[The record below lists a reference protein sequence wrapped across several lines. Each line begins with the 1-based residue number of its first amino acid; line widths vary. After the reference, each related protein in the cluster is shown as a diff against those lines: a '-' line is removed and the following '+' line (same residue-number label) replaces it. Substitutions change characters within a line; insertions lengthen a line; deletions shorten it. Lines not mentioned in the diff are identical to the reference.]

1 MNEIKEGIKPV
12 QPVQNVQSVQNVQ
25 NIQNAKDTQDNSGQT
40 KNQSEKSIKRKTDT
54 VDFSKNAQSLI
65 EQFHNAEKNAEATA
79 DSFQEYIQCLT
90 IASRIIAGDNVPVS
104 DQQFLQ
110 EKEPDLFFKASMLR
124 QKKSDPKDYDSVL
137 SDDEDEEN
145 SGEISAQ
152 KLDSVMENSAD
163 ESVTSSASE
172 SSEVTTE

>member
-1 MNEIKEGIKPV
+1 MNEIKEGVKAV
-12 QPVQNVQSVQNVQ
+12 QPLQNVQ
-25 NIQNAKDTQDNSGQT
+25 NIQNVTNTQNNSEQAVNQT
-40 KNQSEKSIKRKTDT
+40 QKAIKRKSDS
-54 VDFSKNAQSLI
+54 VNFSQNAQSLI
-65 EQFHNAEKNAEATA
+65 EQFHNAEESAEATA
-79 DSFQEYIQCLT
+79 DSFQEYVQCLT
-90 IASRIIAGDNVPVS
+90 IASRIIAGDNVPIS

-110 EKEPDLFFKASMLR
+110 EKDPDLFFKASMLR
-124 QKKSDPKDYDSVL
+124 QKKSDPEDYDSVL

-145 SGEISAQ
+145 SDEISAE